1 MAMLSQRGQDSTLY
15 FGLSKNEN
23 GELQAHAWLR
33 TGAVVV
39 TGEKERTSCVVVGTF
54 MKSVTE
60 TPEPRASWTAS

>member
-39 TGEKERTSCVVVGTF
+39 TGEKERTGCVVVGVLPS
-54 MKSVTE
+54 K
-60 TPEPRASWTAS
+60 